1 MYHFVLLDNHTW
13 YLKPETEQDVLD
25 HFNKVMGREFRLGF
39 EDRKEGTHII
49 KGIND
54 SSKPEIMLNHPS
66 NPWRIAVEMEERMK
80 NQSWLG
86 AADSL
91 EKRTLQDRLKLQR
104 EGRTLYLSNNLTYF
118 VPNDKNPM
126 QVIDEVWKEELV
138 YPSKY
143 DFDSARCV
151 LNLDGRWEVYIG
163 DTQVRD
169 EYGRTSWSIRSY
181 AMEMARKFC
190 NKI

>member
-54 SSKPEIMLNHPS
+54 PSKPEIMFNHPS
-66 NPWRIAVEMEERMK
+66 SPWRIAVEMEELMK

-91 EKRTLQDRLKLQR
+91 ERRTLQDRLKLQR

-151 LNLDGRWEVYIG
+151 LNTDGRWEVYIG

-169 EYGRTSWSIRSY
+169 EYGHTSWSIKSY

>member
-54 SSKPEIMLNHPS
+54 PSKPEIMLNHPS
-66 NPWRIAVEMEERMK
+66 SPWRIAVEMEERMK

-91 EKRTLQDRLKLQR
+91 ERRTLQDRLKLQR

-151 LNLDGRWEVYIG
+151 LNPDGRWEVYIG

-169 EYGRTSWSIRSY
+169 EYGRTSWSIKAY

>member
-13 YLKPETEQDVLD
+13 YLKPETEQDILD

-49 KGIND
+49 KSIND
-54 SSKPEIMLNHPS
+54 PSKPAVFLNHPS
-66 NPWRIAVEMEERMK
+66 SPWRIAVEMEERIK
-80 NQSWLG
+80 NQSWLE
-86 AADSL
+86 AANSL
-91 EKRTLQDRLKLQR
+91 EQRTLQDRLKLQR

-118 VPNDKNPM
+118 VPNDKIPQQIIN
-126 QVIDEVWKEELV
+126 EVWREALV
-138 YPSKY
+138 YPGKY

-151 LNLDGRWEVYIG
+151 QNSKGRWEVYI
-163 DTQVRD
+163 DDIQVRD
-169 EYGRTSWSIRSY
+169 EYGHTSWGIKAY

-190 NKI
+190 NNI

>member
-13 YLKPETEQDVLD
+13 YLKPETEQDILD

-54 SSKPEIMLNHPS
+54 PSKPEVFLNHPS
-66 NPWRIAVEMEERMK
+66 SPWRIAVEMEERIK
-80 NQSWLG
+80 NQSWLE
-86 AADSL
+86 AANSL
-91 EKRTLQDRLKLQR
+91 EQRTLQDRLKLQR

-118 VPNDKNPM
+118 VPNDKIPRQIIN
-126 QVIDEVWKEELV
+126 EVWREELV
-138 YPSKY
+138 YPGKY

-151 LNLDGRWEVYIG
+151 QNSEGRWEVYI
-163 DTQVRD
+163 DDIQVRD
-169 EYGRTSWSIRSY
+169 EYGRTSWGIKSY

-190 NKI
+190 NNI